1 MSIRSDYGELMG
13 SLAGLPLSER
23 LSRTR
28 YLARTDLYF
37 LLRYLL
43 NRPDVEHP
51 WLVARIREVQRE
63 PDGRLDLW
71 ARGHYKSTVITYAK
85 TIQDILASHGDEPLP
100 EWGGLEPTFGIFSHT
115 RPIAKAFL
123 RQIKREF
130 EGNEELKA
138 LFPDVLYQKPER
150 DSPSWSEDNGIT
162 VRRKSNPKEA
172 TVEAWGLVDGQPTS
186 KHFNVLL
193 YDDAVTRESVTTPEM
208 QKKTLEAWELSLNL
222 GDRNPRTRLI
232 GTRYHHA
239 DMYRT
244 IMDRGAAVPRLH
256 PATVDGQLNGRPVF
270 LTKEEYEKKLKEMG
284 PYTASAQL
292 LQNPTVD
299 SAQTIRREWLR
310 HYHRMENWQTMSRAL
325 LVDPANEK
333 SKKSD
338 YTAMAVIGKALDR
351 KLYLLDAVRDRMN
364 LNERVLMA
372 MHLHS
377 KWRPH
382 RTGWEKYG
390 KDSDIQALQN
400 EMERQNYRFD
410 VVELGGSLSKTDRI
424 NRLIPDFANGDL
436 WLPSELWRTGT
447 DGKTIDI
454 VQALIEQEILP
465 WPMPLH
471 DDLLDAI
478 ARIKD
483 ISLPWPRGTIDATP
497 PKKPDRYRPRP
508 HEGSWMTL

>member
-13 SLAGLPLSER
+13 SLAALPHSER
-23 LSRTR
+23 LNRTR
-28 YLARTDLYF
+28 FLARTDLYF

-51 WLVARIREVQRE
+51 WLLARIREVQRE

-71 ARGHYKSTVITYAK
+71 ARGHYKSTVITFAK
-85 TIQDILASHGDEPLP
+85 TIQDILASHGEDPLP
-100 EWGGLEPTFGIFSHT
+100 EWKGLEPTFGIFSHT

-123 RQIKREF
+123 RQIKTEF
-130 EGNEELKA
+130 EQNEDLKA
-138 LFPDVLYQKPER
+138 LFPDVLWEKPER
-150 DSPSWSEDNGIT
+150 DSPSWSEDNGIS
-162 VRRKSNPKEA
+162 VRRRSNPKEQ

-186 KHFNVLL
+186 KHFNVLI
-193 YDDAVTRESVTTPEM
+193 YDDAVTRESVTNTDM
-208 QKKTLEAWELSLNL
+208 MKKTVDAWELSLNL
-222 GDRNPRTRLI
+222 GDREPRVRLI

-239 DMYRT
+239 DLYRT
-244 IMDRGAAVPRLH
+244 ILDRDAAVPRLH
-256 PATVDGQLNGRPVF
+256 PATADGTLKGRPIF
-270 LTKEEYEKKLKEMG
+270 LTKEQYEKKLKEMG

-310 HYHRMENWQTMSRAL
+310 HYREMHNSQSMSRAL

-333 SKKSD
+333 HKRSD
-338 YTAMAVIGKALDR
+338 YTAMAVIGKGMDR

-364 LNERVLMA
+364 LHERCKMA
-372 MHLHS
+372 MHLHA

-382 RTGWEKYG
+382 VTGWEKYG
-390 KDSDIQALQN
+390 KDSDIQALQR
-400 EMERQNYRFD
+400 EMEIENYRFD
-410 VVELGGSLSKTDRI
+410 VQEVGGTLSKTDRI
-424 NRLIPDFANGDL
+424 NRLIPYFSRGDL
-436 WLPSELWRTGT
+436 YLPLELWRTNT

-465 WPMPLH
+465 WPMPVH

-478 ARIKD
+478 ARIED
-483 ISLPWPRGTIDATP
+483 VNLPWPRGSIDPAP
-497 PKKPDRYRPRP
+497 PKKPDRYRQRP
-508 HEGSWMTL
+508 PEGSWMTL

>member
-1 MSIRSDYGELMG
+1 MSIRSDYAELMG
-13 SLAGLPLSER
+13 SLAELPHSER

-28 YLARTDLYF
+28 HLARTDLYF

-43 NRPDVEHP
+43 NRQDVEHP
-51 WLVARIREVQRE
+51 WLVARIREVQRN

-85 TIQDILASHGDEPLP
+85 TIQDILASHGEAPLP

-130 EGNEELKA
+130 EGNDELKA

-150 DSPSWSEDNGIT
+150 DSPSWSEDNGIS

-172 TVEAWGLVDGQPTS
+172 TIEAWGLVDGQPTS
-186 KHFNVLL
+186 KHFNVLV

-222 GDRNPRTRLI
+222 GDRNPRVRLI

-244 IMDRGAAVPRLH
+244 ILDRGAAVARLH
-256 PATVDGQLNGRPVF
+256 PATRDGQLNGAPVF

-310 HYHRMENWQTMSRAL
+310 HYQNMQNWQSMSRAL

-338 YTAMAVIGKALDR
+338 YTAMAVIGKGLDR
-351 KLYLLDAVRDRMN
+351 KLYLLDAIRDRMN
-364 LNERVLMA
+364 LNERVLAA
-372 MHLHS
+372 MHMHS

-382 RTGWEKYG
+382 ITGWEKYG

-410 VVELGGSLSKTDRI
+410 VVELGGILSKTDRI

-436 WLPSELWRTGT
+436 YLPAELWRTGT
-447 DGKTIDI
+447 DGKTQDL
-454 VQALIEQEILP
+454 VQVLIEQEILP

-471 DDLLDAI
+471 DDLLDAM

-483 ISLPWPRGTIDATP
+483 VSLAWPRGTIDATP

>member
-1 MSIRSDYGELMG
+1 MSIQNDYAVLMN
-13 SLAGLPLSER
+13 SLAALPHKER
-23 LSRTR
+23 IERTR

-43 NRPDVEHP
+43 NRPDVDHP
-51 WLVARIREVQRE
+51 WLVARIREVQRN

-85 TIQDILASHGDEPLP
+85 TIQDILASHGENPLP
-100 EWGGLEPTFGIFSHT
+100 EWQGLEPTFGIFSHT

-138 LFPDVLYQKPER
+138 LFPDVLYPKPER
-150 DSPSWSEDNGIT
+150 DSPSWSEDNGIS

-172 TVEAWGLVDGQPTS
+172 TIEAWGLVDGQPTS

-208 QKKTLEAWELSLNL
+208 MQKTLEAFELSLNL
-222 GDRNPRTRLI
+222 GDRNPRVRLI

-244 IMDRGAAVPRLH
+244 ILDRGAAVPRLH
-256 PATVDGQLNGRPVF
+256 PATADGTLKGRPIF
-270 LTKEEYEKKLKEMG
+270 LTQAEYEKKLRDMG

-310 HYHRMENWQTMSRAL
+310 HYNEMHNWQSMSRAL

-333 SKKSD
+333 HKKSD
-338 YTAMAVIGKALDR
+338 YTAMAMLGKGLDR
-351 KLYLLDAVRDRMN
+351 KVYLLDAVRDRMN
-364 LNERVLMA
+364 LNERIKMA

-377 KWRPH
+377 VWRPH
-382 RTGWEKYG
+382 IVGWEKYG
-390 KDSDIQALQN
+390 KDSDIQALQA
-400 EMERQNYRFD
+400 EMDRENYRFD
-410 VVELGGSLSKTDRI
+410 VREVGGSLSKPDRI
-424 NRLIPDFANGDL
+424 NRLIPLFANGEF
-436 WLPSELWRTGT
+436 WLPRELWRTNT
-447 DGKTIDI
+447 DGKTYDL
-454 VQALIEQEILP
+454 VNVLIEQEILP
-465 WPMPLH
+465 WPMPVH

-478 ARIKD
+478 ARIFD
-483 ISLPWPRGTIDATP
+483 VPLGWPKGSIDASG

-508 HEGSWMTL
+508 IEGSWMTL